1 MLVSRSLD
9 GYMPGAAPV
18 ATIGTFDGVHE
29 GHRVILRRVVQAAK
43 DRRGESVVISFHP
56 HPRVVLRPTDH
67 GLHLLHTVDEKILA
81 LEQLGIDRLV
91 LIPFTPE
98 FSHTTSQ
105 DFIRNVLSRTLGVRH
120 LIVGYDHR
128 FGADR
133 GGGLDQLRTEGPA
146 LGFTVEEIPAQQID
160 DANVSS
166 TRIRHELT
174 SGHVAEAARLLGYPY
189 ELSGTVVNGK
199 QLGRTLGFPT
209 ANLTWPEPLK
219 LIPELGIYLAW
230 AHSGGVRYP
239 ALVSIGRNPTVT
251 EAGPVTVEAY
261 LLDFSRDLYGQPLR
275 LQFLDRLRGEVKFD
289 SVEALVAQMHQDEI
303 QARELFANLLSS
315 AGTN

>member
-29 GHRVILRRVVQAAK
+29 GHRVILRRVAQAAK
-43 DRRGESVVISFHP
+43 ERGGESVVISFHP
-56 HPRVVLRPTDH
+56 HPRVVLRPADH
-67 GLHLLHTVDEKILA
+67 GLRLLHTVDEKIRA
-81 LEQLGIDRLV
+81 LDQLGIDRLV

-105 DFIRNVLSRTLGVRH
+105 DFIRNVLSRTLNVNH

-133 GGGLDQLRTEGPA
+133 GGGLDQLRAEGPS
-146 LGFTVEEIPAQQID
+146 LGFTVEEISAQQID
-160 DANVSS
+160 EANVSS
-166 TRIRHELT
+166 SRIRHELT
-174 SGHVAEAARLLGYPY
+174 SGHVADAARLLGYPY
-189 ELSGTVVNGK
+189 ELSGTVVHGK

-209 ANLTWPEPLK
+209 ANLAWPEPLK
-219 LIPELGIYLAW
+219 LIPALGIYVAW
-230 AHSGGVRYP
+230 AHTGGVRYS

-261 LLDFSRDLYGQPLR
+261 LLDFSGDLYGQPLR

-289 SVEALVAQMHQDEI
+289 SVEGLVAQMRADEI
-303 QARELFANLLSS
+303 QARELFESLR
-315 AGTN
+315 